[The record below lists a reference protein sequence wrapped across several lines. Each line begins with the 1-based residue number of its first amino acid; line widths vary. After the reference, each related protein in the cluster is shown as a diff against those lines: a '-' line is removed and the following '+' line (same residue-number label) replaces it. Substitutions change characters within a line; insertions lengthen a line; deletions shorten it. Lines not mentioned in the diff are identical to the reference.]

1 MNAKNHH
8 FKSLAHNPT
17 LLGLFFSLLDQ
28 FINTSH
34 FVTDGQL
41 VSLQNAA
48 DGWELRGGN
57 IVSKLFCGFIN
68 WLGHLM
74 SDMSGSSS
82 GAISGNR
89 GMGIPSPL
97 WAWTNDV
104 IAIKSKLGF
113 GITETDKS
121 LNQIALRIFEKGYDF
136 RFQVTQAI
144 PVILNELLVRFV
156 YSIRRFFKY
165 YRETPKEKRSLEL
178 AWKTCEPFSNAT
190 VKRML
195 TVAHG
200 TFCLLD
206 VGDAAIRSFIAG
218 GGTFNPV
225 EFILRLNIVG
235 VGRFAISLYGE
246 AKMAITRHYI
256 KIEAD
261 FASRELIIVNDY
273 IDGLEYLSKLYDDA
287 YLLTF
292 VSDFE
297 KSDAYIKAFE
307 KSVALAK
314 LRRVPESKIL
324 KSKTDINKYFG
335 GC

>member
-1 MNAKNHH
+1 M
-8 FKSLAHNPT
+8 
-17 LLGLFFSLLDQ
+17 
-28 FINTSH
+28 
-34 FVTDGQL
+34 
-41 VSLQNAA
+41 
-48 DGWELRGGN
+48 
-57 IVSKLFCGFIN
+57 
-68 WLGHLM
+68 
-74 SDMSGSSS
+74 
-82 GAISGNR
+82 
-89 GMGIPSPL
+89 
-97 WAWTNDV
+97 

-113 GITETDKS
+113 QITETDKS
-121 LNQIALRIFEKGYDF
+121 LNNIALRIFEKGYDF
-136 RFQVTQAI
+136 RFQATQAI
-144 PVILNELLVRFV
+144 PVILNELLVRFI
-156 YSIRRFFKY
+156 YSIRRLFKY
-165 YRETPKEKRSLEL
+165 YTETPREKRTLEL
-178 AWKTCEPFSNAT
+178 AWKACEPFSNAT

-206 VGDAAIRSFIAG
+206 VGDATIRSFAAG
-218 GGTFNPV
+218 GGNFNPV
-225 EFILRLNIVG
+225 EFILRVNIVG

-246 AKMAITRHYI
+246 AKMAITRHHV
-256 KIEAD
+256 KVEAD